1 MGFLKT
7 LSIGAIGYVL
17 GARAGRGRYEQ
28 IKSNAQKVWSSI
40 LYTVS
45 QSLKK
50 WMPKTEAGAGEQR
63 HGQAP
68 EALH

>member
-28 IKSNAQKVWSSI
+28 IKSNAQKVWSSNP
-40 LYTVS
+40 VR
-45 QSLKK
+45 
-50 WMPKTEAGAGEQR
+50 EGR
-63 HGQAP
+63 
-68 EALH
+68 